1 MGRIHEALQQA
12 GVRDASK
19 IGTSLADDGDTFR
32 AAWPS
37 GDDEAA
43 PADQAKVPT
52 STGFPQDLESSLQAA
67 EPISAEWAERL
78 VTSATASPAVVEQ
91 FRRLAATLHVAQSAT
106 NSLKVL
112 LVTSAEPGDGKTFTA
127 ANLALTLSESYRRRV
142 LLVDMDFRRPS
153 LSNITDAR
161 PLRGLAEGLKAPAEQ
176 KLPVLR
182 ISERLTLLP
191 AGRPEMDP
199 MSSLTSPRMQ
209 RVLTEASEA
218 FDWVILDAP
227 PLGVVTDAKLVAE
240 MADAVLLVI
249 RAGQT
254 PYASVQQS
262 IDSIGRERVFGVV
275 LNGVDS
281 TPNSGYGRAYYTK
294 PESSR

>member
-1 MGRIHEALQQA
+1 MA
-12 GVRDASK
+12 
-19 IGTSLADDGDTFR
+19 TS
-32 AAWPS
+32 P
-37 GDDEAA
+37 
-43 PADQAKVPT
+43 
-52 STGFPQDLESSLQAA
+52 GFSHDLEANRQTAQ
-67 EPISAEWAERL
+67 PISAEWAERL
-78 VTSATASPAVVEQ
+78 ITSANVSPAVVEQ

-106 NSLKVL
+106 QSLKVL

-153 LSNITDAR
+153 LSNITNAR
-161 PLRGLAEGLKAPAEQ
+161 PTRGLADGLKSRSEQ

-182 ISERLTLLP
+182 MTERLTLLP
-191 AGRPEMDP
+191 AGRPELDP

-209 RVLTEASEA
+209 RVLSDASEA

-227 PLGVVTDAKLVAE
+227 PLAVVTDARLVAE
-240 MADAVLLVI
+240 LADGVLLVI

-254 PYASVQQS
+254 PYASVQKS

-275 LNGVDS
+275 LNAVDGAVTS
-281 TPNSGYGRAYYTK
+281 RNDQGYASN
-294 PESSR
+294 PEGLQ

>member
-19 IGTSLADDGDTFR
+19 IGTSRADDGETFR

-37 GDDEAA
+37 VDDTANLS
-43 PADQAKVPT
+43 DDTSVPT
-52 STGFPQDLESSLQAA
+52 SPSIPKELDVSLQAA
-67 EPISAEWAERL
+67 QPISAEWAERL
-78 VTSATASPAVVEQ
+78 VTSASVSPAVVEQ

-106 NSLKVL
+106 NQLKVL
-112 LVTSAEPGDGKTFTA
+112 LITSAEPGDGKTFTA

-161 PLRGLAEGLKAPAEQ
+161 PSRGLAEGLKSTSEQ

-182 ISERLTLLP
+182 ITDRLTLLP

-199 MSSLTSPRMQ
+199 MSSLTSPRMR
-209 RVLTEASEA
+209 RVVTEAAEA

-240 MADAVLLVI
+240 LADGVLLVI

-254 PYASVQQS
+254 PYASVQKS
-262 IDSIGRERVFGVV
+262 IESIGRERVFGVV
-275 LNGVDS
+275 LNGVES
-281 TPNSGYGRAYYTK
+281 SLKSGYDQAYYAK
-294 PESSR
+294 KEGLL

>member
-1 MGRIHEALQQA
+1 MGRIHEALQKA
-12 GVRDASK
+12 GVRDAST
-19 IGTSLADDGDTFR
+19 IGTSRADDGVTFR
-32 AAWPS
+32 AAWPALVDASSPS
-37 GDDEAA
+37 GETDVATSPGFQHDVEA
-43 PADQAKVPT
+43 
-52 STGFPQDLESSLQAA
+52 GLQSAQ
-67 EPISAEWAERL
+67 PISAEWAERL
-78 VTSATASPAVVEQ
+78 ITSANVSPAVVEQ

-112 LVTSAEPGDGKTFTA
+112 LVTSAEAGDGKTFTA

-161 PLRGLAEGLKAPAEQ
+161 PTRGLAEGLKSRSER

-182 ISERLTLLP
+182 MTERLTLLP
-191 AGRPEMDP
+191 AGRPELDP

-209 RVLTEASEA
+209 QVLSDASEA

-227 PLGVVTDAKLVAE
+227 PLAVVTDARLVAE
-240 MADAVLLVI
+240 LADGVLLVI

-254 PYASVQQS
+254 SYASVQKS
-262 IDSIGRERVFGVV
+262 VDSIGRERVFGVV

-281 TPNSGYGRAYYTK
+281 APASRYDRAY
-294 PESSR
+294 SSNQEGLQ

>member
-1 MGRIHEALQQA
+1 MGRIHEALQKA
-12 GVRDASK
+12 GVRNASS
-19 IGTSLADDGDTFR
+19 ITTSRADDGVTFR
-32 AAWPS
+32 AAWPALS
-37 GDDEAA
+37 GASSSSDDTT
-43 PADQAKVPT
+43 VPT
-52 STGFPQDLESSLQAA
+52 SPGLSHDLESRVQTAQ
-67 EPISAEWAERL
+67 PISAEWAERL
-78 VTSATASPAVVEQ
+78 ITSATVSPAVVEQ
-91 FRRLAATLHVAQSAT
+91 FRRLAATLHVAHSAT

-161 PLRGLAEGLKAPAEQ
+161 PTRGLAEGLKSRSEQ

-182 ISERLTLLP
+182 MTERLTLLP
-191 AGRPEMDP
+191 AGRPELDP

-209 RVLTEASEA
+209 RVLSDAAEA

-227 PLGVVTDAKLVAE
+227 PLAVVTDARLVAE
-240 MADAVLLVI
+240 LADGVLLVI

-254 PYASVQQS
+254 PYASVQKS

-275 LNGVDS
+275 LNGIDGAV
-281 TPNSGYGRAYYTK
+281 T
-294 PESSR
+294 SRYHQADPANAEGVQ

>member
-1 MGRIHEALQQA
+1 MGRIHQALQQA
-12 GVRDASK
+12 GLRDAATV
-19 IGTSLADDGDTFR
+19 GTSRADDGDTFR

-37 GDDEAA
+37 LDDATS
-43 PADQAKVPT
+43 DDTKVPT
-52 STGFPQDLESSLQAA
+52 SASFPQDLETSLQTAQ
-67 EPISAEWAERL
+67 PISAEWAERL
-78 VTSATASPAVVEQ
+78 VTSASVSPAVVEQ

-153 LSNITDAR
+153 LSNITEAR
-161 PLRGLAEGLKAPAEQ
+161 PSRGLAEGLKAPSEQ

-191 AGRPEMDP
+191 AGRPELDP

-209 RVLTEASEA
+209 RVLKEASEV

-227 PLGVVTDAKLVAE
+227 PIGVVTDAKLVAE
-240 MADAVLLVI
+240 LADAVLLVI
-249 RAGQT
+249 RAGKT
-254 PYASVQQS
+254 PYASVQKS
-262 IDSIGRERVFGVV
+262 VDSIGRERVFGVV
-275 LNGVDS
+275 LNGVES
-281 TPNSGYGRAYYTK
+281 SPKAGYGEAYYMK
-294 PESSR
+294 PETSR